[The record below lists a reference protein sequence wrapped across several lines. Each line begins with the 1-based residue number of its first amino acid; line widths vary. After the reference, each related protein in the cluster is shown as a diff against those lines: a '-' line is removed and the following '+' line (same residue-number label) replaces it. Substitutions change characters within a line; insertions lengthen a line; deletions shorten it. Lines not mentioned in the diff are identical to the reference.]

1 MSLPEPMP
9 GPLLPE
15 LAGMRRPKWRPD
27 APALWRG
34 RDCVQF
40 AEDVVVD
47 RVTPE
52 HLTWLSSLDGLRLAD
67 EIEDNLPL
75 PVAEAGRLL
84 RALAAAGGLE
94 DAARMPASMR
104 WVAPDD
110 RDAALRR
117 FGAAVRTYRG
127 ADLASIAVDRRDRA
141 RVAVVGSGGLR
152 DRVSPALAD
161 AGLRESEVAD
171 ATVVILAD
179 AQHPDVPAFFDH
191 DVQDLPHLNVALLG
205 AVATVGPLVVPG
217 RTSCLRCAHL
227 HRRDADPAWPLLAVQ
242 WSQAVKAM
250 PYPPIDPLLA
260 AVAAGHAALMVRA
273 WADAPEDPGTWADV
287 AVTIRLPGGD
297 VTRIPRPVHPLCGC
311 RWPGDARS
319 AAGRPDHPD
328 ATG

>member
-1 MSLPEPMP
+1 MDLHGFSTVNGKWFAPVLP
-9 GPLLPE
+9 PE
-15 LAGMRRPKWRPD
+15 NFSADQARRYEQ
-27 APALWRG
+27 L
-34 RDCVQF
+34 
-40 AEDVVVD
+40 
-47 RVTPE
+47 
-52 HLTWLSSLDGLRLAD
+52 
-67 EIEDNLPL
+67 
-75 PVAEAGRLL
+75 
-84 RALAAAGGLE
+84 LAAIRLQLPGMQYDPFPSMGL
-94 DAARMPASMR
+94 AA
-104 WVAPDD
+104 
-110 RDAALRR
+110 
-117 FGAAVRTYRG
+117 GAAVRTYRG
-127 ADLASIAVDRRDRA
+127 ADPASIAVDRRDRA
-141 RVAVVGSGGLR
+141 RVAVVGSGDLR

-250 PYPPIDPLLA
+250 PYPPIDPVLA